1 MRIQDFALI
10 TFTILMQMAVGAFLV
25 LALVQ
30 IYIARKDGREEAD
43 RLVRRGLLVI
53 GPLIVI
59 GLVASLLHLGDPLG
73 GYRAINNFGTSWLSR
88 EIVFSV
94 SFAVLVAIY
103 ALLQWFKILSF
114 ALRSFI
120 AWITSLVGIALVIS
134 MSNVYFLF
142 SQPAWNSWATLITF
156 FTTTFLL
163 GSLAM
168 GVFVMA
174 NYAYDKRRE
183 PKTTEQRSELLRP
196 IMRYIAIA
204 SVLLL
209 GIELVTLP
217 IYLATLAAGPAAAV
231 ETAQLWIGQ
240 YSWVFIGRLVLVF
253 LGAGVFALFLYRN
266 TLAPKLER
274 ALGNLTYA
282 AFVLVLAGEVLG
294 RLLFYATHVKIGI

>member
-10 TFTILMQMAVGAFLV
+10 SFTILMQMAVGAFFV

-30 IYIARKDGREEAD
+30 IYIARKESREEAD
-43 RLVRRGLLVI
+43 RLVRRGLLFI
-53 GPLIVI
+53 GPVVVV
-59 GLVASLLHLGDPLG
+59 GLAASLLHLGDPLG
-73 GYRAINNFGTSWLSR
+73 GYRAINNFATSWLSR

-94 SFAVLVAIY
+94 SFGLLVAVY
-103 ALLQWFKILSF
+103 AVLQWFKLF
-114 ALRSFI
+114 GFVLRSI
-120 AWITSLVGIALVIS
+120 LAWITALVGLVAVYS
-134 MSNVYFLF
+134 MGNVYLLL
-142 SQPAWNSWATLITF
+142 SQPAWNSWATVITF

-168 GVFVMA
+168 GVFLVA

-183 PKTTEQRSELLRP
+183 PKLAEQRSELLRP
-196 IMRYIAIA
+196 MMRYIAIA

-209 GIELVTLP
+209 GIEMVALP
-217 IYLATLAAGPAAAV
+217 VYLATLATGPAAAV
-231 ETAQLWIGQ
+231 GTAQLWIGQ

-282 AFVLVLAGEVLG
+282 AFVLVLAGEMLG
-294 RLLFYATHVKIGI
+294 RLLFYATHIKIGI